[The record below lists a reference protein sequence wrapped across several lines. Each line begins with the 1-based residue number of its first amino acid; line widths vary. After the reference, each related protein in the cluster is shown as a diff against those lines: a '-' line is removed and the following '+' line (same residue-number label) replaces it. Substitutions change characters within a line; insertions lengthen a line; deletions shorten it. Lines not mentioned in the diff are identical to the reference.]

1 MNKMFKSGFTLAE
14 VLITLGIIGVVSALT
29 IPSLVH
35 YFKVK
40 ELENSFKK
48 TDSLIQQALKMTSN
62 ELELD
67 SLDNLFNIKYDG
79 AKDEVQEIAE
89 VFASQFAGAT
99 RIDYLKSPLRNNY
112 KSFFHYS
119 INSFTT
125 GKRDRSYWQAIS
137 SDFLMLGNGTLLTL
151 LYYQG
156 STGNA
161 SSLMIFVDTNG
172 PGRGPNR
179 WGYDVFYYISNDN
192 YYVNQCRPY
201 VQDTYATM
209 GCYRFAHKNMNPYD
223 NSIPY
228 WKSLYKDKK
237 WWMDIKK

>member
-1 MNKMFKSGFTLAE
+1 MNKMFKLGFTLAE

-99 RIDYLKSPLRNNY
+99 RIDYLKSPLINNY
-112 KSFFHYS
+112 KSFFT
-119 INSFTT
+119 I
-125 GKRDRSYWQAIS
+125 
-137 SDFLMLGNGTLLTL
+137 L
-151 LYYQG
+151 
-156 STGNA
+156 
-161 SSLMIFVDTNG
+161 
-172 PGRGPNR
+172 
-179 WGYDVFYYISNDN
+179 
-192 YYVNQCRPY
+192 
-201 VQDTYATM
+201 
-209 GCYRFAHKNMNPYD
+209 
-223 NSIPY
+223 
-228 WKSLYKDKK
+228 
-237 WWMDIKK
+237 

>member
-1 MNKMFKSGFTLAE
+1 
-14 VLITLGIIGVVSALT
+14 
-29 IPSLVH
+29 
-35 YFKVK
+35 
-40 ELENSFKK
+40 
-48 TDSLIQQALKMTSN
+48 
-62 ELELD
+62 
-67 SLDNLFNIKYDG
+67 
-79 AKDEVQEIAE
+79 
-89 VFASQFAGAT
+89 
-99 RIDYLKSPLRNNY
+99 
-112 KSFFHYS
+112 
-119 INSFTT
+119 
-125 GKRDRSYWQAIS
+125 
-137 SDFLMLGNGTLLTL
+137 MLGNGTLLTL
-151 LYYQG
+151 PYYQG

-179 WGYDVFYYISNDN
+179 WGYDEFYYISNDN